1 MKTFVLLLVSALPIL
16 AADLETAQPVTL
28 AWNYTNAMPSGGFK
42 LYMSKGDTNNW
53 APITTT
59 TNLSATVIIKPGVY
73 FFYVTAL
80 GFWAESDPSN
90 IASTPP
96 AETSASPAQLTVRQG
111 VPNKP

>member
-1 MKTFVLLLVSALPIL
+1 MKILAALILSTLCSL
-16 AADLETAQPVTL
+16 AADLDTAQPVTL
-28 AWNYTNAMPSGGFK
+28 AWTYTNAIPSDGFK